1 MKYILLILLL
11 IAVSCKQPAHNPA
24 HTPDHSTNH
33 NPGQEKAE
41 TAVKKYL
48 DSLNQS
54 AKYEI
59 VGFDKA
65 KAVYNGISDDPNFEK
80 YKFDRSKI
88 DSIQK
93 HFKPSVVEWIIFVT
107 YKGKNSKGVDGEYKY
122 QCVINKDLTKCVA
135 GIEVADVKTGD

>member
-1 MKYILLILLL
+1 MKYTLFILLL
-11 IAVSCKQPAHNPA
+11 IAASCKQPAPA
-24 HTPDHSTNH
+24 HDPN
-33 NPGQEKAE
+33 QEKAE

-48 DSLNQS
+48 DSLNKS

-65 KAVYNGISDDPNFEK
+65 KAVYNGISDDPDFEK

-93 HFKPSVVEWIIFVT
+93 HFKPAVIEWVLFVT
-107 YKGKNSKGVDGEYKY
+107 YKGKNGKGIDGKYKY
-122 QCVINKDLTKCVA
+122 ECVVNKDLTKCVT
-135 GIEVADVKTGD
+135 GIEVADVKNGN

>member
-1 MKYILLILLL
+1 MKYTLFILLL
-11 IAVSCKQPAHNPA
+11 IVASCTQPAHDP
-24 HTPDHSTNH
+24 S
-33 NPGQEKAE
+33 QEKPQI
-41 TAVKKYL
+41 AVKKYL
-48 DSLNQS
+48 DSLNQP

-93 HFKPSVVEWIIFVT
+93 RFKPSVIEWIIFVT
-107 YKGKNSKGVDGEYKY
+107 YKGKNGKGIDGEYKY
-122 QCVINKDLTKCVA
+122 ECVVSKDLTKCVT
-135 GIEVADVKTGD
+135 GIEVADGKNGN